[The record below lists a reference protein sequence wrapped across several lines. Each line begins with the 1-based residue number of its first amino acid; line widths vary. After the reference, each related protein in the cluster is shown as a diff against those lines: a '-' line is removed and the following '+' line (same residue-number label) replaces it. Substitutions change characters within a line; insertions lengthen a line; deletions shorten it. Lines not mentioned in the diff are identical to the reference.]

1 MMLPRK
7 APLTQRSQGRGQRAK
22 DCCMCQCN
30 AAWANSA
37 YTHATNMQKAQQFSR
52 QTTTNTS
59 GGIARSPSAT
69 SGFVELVAESYSL
82 QRKPQRQCWNRVRSL
97 TTQGVHQVRE
107 TPQHNSRNGALVL
120 VFRLHAPAHIAPM
133 TAARLRVSLAVHL
146 HAIRSTDKILYAL
159 ALNALPARKSPSECA
174 ELIMSG
180 FHA

>member
-7 APLTQRSQGRGQRAK
+7 APLTQPSQGRRQRAK
-22 DCCMCQCN
+22 GCCMCQCN
-30 AAWANSA
+30 ATWAHSA

-59 GGIARSPSAT
+59 GRIAMSPSAT

-82 QRKPQRQCWNRVRSL
+82 QRKPQRQCWYRVRSL

-133 TAARLRVSLAVHL
+133 AAARLRVSLAVHL
-146 HAIRSTDKILYAL
+146 HAIRSADKILYAL
-159 ALNALPARKSPSECA
+159 ERNALPAQSYPSECA
-174 ELIMSG
+174 ELITSG